1 MINAQHAHIYRI
13 HTLHFIF
20 GEIFFLKI
28 LSIQPLTLCLC
39 ELCGSCLHL
48 KLAKLDICSDLITC
62 LHLQL
67 AKQPA
72 PGTERQMICM
82 PSVKCTAYCQES

>member
-28 LSIQPLTLCLC
+28 LSIQPL
-39 ELCGSCLHL
+39 
-48 KLAKLDICSDLITC
+48 AKGEGKDND
-62 LHLQL
+62 
-67 AKQPA
+67 KN
-72 PGTERQMICM
+72 GEEM
-82 PSVKCTAYCQES
+82 VKRKCVV

>member
-28 LSIQPLTLCLC
+28 LSIQPLV
-39 ELCGSCLHL
+39 LCG
-48 KLAKLDICSDLITC
+48 I
-62 LHLQL
+62 
-67 AKQPA
+67 
-72 PGTERQMICM
+72 
-82 PSVKCTAYCQES
+82 

>member
-28 LSIQPLTLCLC
+28 LSIQPLIEGRAIG
-39 ELCGSCLHL
+39 ELGIGWWWLMAL
-48 KLAKLDICSDLITC
+48 VVFGL
-62 LHLQL
+62 
-67 AKQPA
+67 
-72 PGTERQMICM
+72 
-82 PSVKCTAYCQES
+82 

>member
-28 LSIQPLTLCLC
+28 LSIQPLTLALVVVWRTRTANRPSSDARHSSLACWDMGC
-39 ELCGSCLHL
+39 IVL
-48 KLAKLDICSDLITC
+48 K
-62 LHLQL
+62 QN
-67 AKQPA
+67 
-72 PGTERQMICM
+72 
-82 PSVKCTAYCQES
+82 

>member
-28 LSIQPLTLCLC
+28 LSIPPLTPVTMVTPN
-39 ELCGSCLHL
+39 GMKSQQ
-48 KLAKLDICSDLITC
+48 KSAKIMR
-62 LHLQL
+62 
-67 AKQPA
+67 P
-72 PGTERQMICM
+72 
-82 PSVKCTAYCQES
+82 VAYQAR

>member
-28 LSIQPLTLCLC
+28 LSIQPLPMAGMAATAGG
-39 ELCGSCLHL
+39 GSGVREEVRRWWGEVRTGEN
-48 KLAKLDICSDLITC
+48 I
-62 LHLQL
+62 
-67 AKQPA
+67 
-72 PGTERQMICM
+72 
-82 PSVKCTAYCQES
+82 Y